1 MSVDIDTVRSD
12 RCRHTMRIVAKLA
25 GLFIAMAAAG
35 GLVGVLLF
43 LSAYHY
49 LAPTLPESADFS
61 DVELQVPLRI
71 FTRDGRLMAEFGDK
85 RRIPV
90 SYEELPDRVVQAF
103 IAAED
108 DRFFEHPGVDYQGL
122 LRAALKLISSGGQ
135 RSQGGSTITMQLARN
150 LFLIPDKTYK
160 RKLQEIFLALR
171 MERESTKQEILA
183 LYLNKIFLGQR
194 AYGVAAAAEVYFGK
208 TLDELTLGETA
219 TLAGLPQSPSRDNP
233 VRSAERAKERRGYVL
248 RRMLEL
254 GYVSRD
260 EHADASDEQ
269 MVATLHAANVAVKAP
284 YVAEMVRADIE
295 RRLGRDALNEGYR
308 VVTSLDS
315 ALQAAAVDALRVNLH
330 AYDRR
335 HGFRG
340 PVGNVS
346 DLVEADADAAVA
358 NLPRVGALVPARV
371 ADVDDVAASL
381 VSYTGEP
388 IQLGLEDVAWAR
400 RYINDDTLGDEV
412 ERVAQVLAAGDLVY
426 LLRREDADAG
436 FELAQTPAIEGA
448 MVALDPIDGAIA
460 ALTGGYDFFQSKF
473 NRAVQARR
481 QPGSSFKPFVYS
493 AALESG
499 LTPAT
504 VINDAPIVFADDALD
519 DTWRPKNYGGVFGG
533 PTRLRE
539 ALVRSRNLVSIRL
552 LNEVG
557 IPFTIQH
564 LERFGFNSD
573 ELPRDLSLAL
583 GSAAVTPLELAR
595 AYTVFANGG
604 YAVTPYFIDRIE
616 DADGNV
622 VFQSEPE
629 MVCDGCVALAALE
642 EVEDVDADPC
652 ARAAQITTRRPAQ
665 RVLSAQNAYLMN
677 DMMQDVVTRGTG
689 AKARELNRRDLAG
702 KTGTTNDQRDAWFA
716 GFNQSLVAV
725 TWVGF
730 NKERSLGRGEAGA
743 STALP
748 GWIHF
753 MRAALDGVDQRVA
766 EEPEGLVTVRISRES
781 GLLAS
786 AGASDAI
793 FETFR
798 RDNVPTRAAFELE
811 FGGQD
816 EETEFEP
823 GDIF

>member
-1 MSVDIDTVRSD
+1 M
-12 RCRHTMRIVAKLA
+12 TMRIFAKITALLA
-25 GLFIAMAAAG
+25 SICAAG
-35 GLVGVLLF
+35 VFAGVLVTLI
-43 LSAYHY
+43 AYMY
-49 LAPTLPESADFS
+49 LAPTLPDVAGYS
-61 DVELQVPLRI
+61 DVKMQVPLRI

-90 SYEELPDRVVQAF
+90 SFDDLPDQVVNAF
-103 IAAED
+103 TSAED
-108 DRFFEHPGVDYQGL
+108 DRFFEHPGVDYQGII
-122 LRAALKLISSGGQ
+122 RAVMKLISSGGQ

-160 RKLQEIFLALR
+160 RKLQEIFLSLK
-171 MERESTKQEILA
+171 MEREASKQQILA

-208 TLDELTLGETA
+208 SLDELTLGEMA

-233 VRSAERAKERRGYVL
+233 VRNAERAKERRAYVL
-248 RRMLEL
+248 RRMFEL
-254 GYVSRD
+254 GYIDQAQRD
-260 EHADASDEQ
+260 AALAEP
-269 MVATLHAANVAVKAP
+269 MVATLHATDVSVKAP

-295 RRLGRDALNEGYR
+295 KRLGREAINEGYR
-308 VVTSLDS
+308 VVTTLDS
-315 ALQAAAVDALRVNLH
+315 DLQRSAVDALRVNLH

-335 HGFRG
+335 HGYRG
-340 PVGNVS
+340 VIGNVA
-346 DLVEADADAAVA
+346 DLPQEDADVA
-358 NLPRVGALVPARV
+358 LDDVPRVAGLTPAQVV
-371 ADVDDVAASL
+371 AVDENAASL
-381 VSYTGEP
+381 VLASGESVA
-388 IQLGLEDVAWAR
+388 LTTEDLAWAR
-400 RYINDDTLGDEV
+400 RYINDDTIGDEIEV
-412 ERVAQVLAAGDLVY
+412 PGDVLEAGDLVY
-426 LLRREDADAG
+426 VQPDDEDPSRYT
-436 FELAQTPAIEGA
+436 LAQTPAVQGA
-448 MVALDPIDGAIA
+448 MVALDPIDGAIS
-460 ALTGGYDFFQSKF
+460 ALTGGYDFFQNKF

-481 QPGSSFKPFVYS
+481 QPGSAFKPFVYS
-493 AALESG
+493 AALENG

-557 IPFTIQH
+557 IVPTVEH
-564 LERFGFNSD
+564 LANFGFNAD

-583 GSAAVTPLELAR
+583 GSAAVTPLELAN

-604 YAVTPYFIDRIE
+604 YDVEPYFIDRIE
-616 DADGNV
+616 DADGNLV
-622 VFQSEPE
+622 YAADPV
-629 MVCDGCVALAALE
+629 MVCHDCVALDALLE
-642 EVEDVDADPC
+642 EELDPC
-652 ARAAQITTRRPAQ
+652 Q
-665 RVLSAQNAYLMN
+665 RKANVALNNSAPRVISPQNAYLMT
-677 DMMQDVVTRGTG
+677 DMMHDVVTRGTG
-689 AKARELNRRDLAG
+689 AKANQLGRGDLAG
-702 KTGTTNDQRDAWFA
+702 KTGTTNDQRDAWFS

-730 NKERSLGRGEAGA
+730 DKERSLGRGEAGA

-748 GWIHF
+748 GWIAF
-753 MRAALDGVDQRVA
+753 MRAALDGVDQRLPQ
-766 EEPEGLVTVRISRES
+766 EPEGLVTVRISRES

-798 RDNVPTRAAFELE
+798 QDNVPTRAAFELE

-816 EETEFEP
+816 EEAQYDQ

>member
-1 MSVDIDTVRSD
+1 
-12 RCRHTMRIVAKLA
+12 MRILAKLV
-25 GLFIAMAAAG
+25 GLFAAMAAAG
-35 GLVGVLLF
+35 SMLGVLMF
-43 LSAYHY
+43 LGAYVY

-61 DVELQVPLRI
+61 EVELQVPLRI

-90 SYEELPDRVVQAF
+90 TYEELPDRVVQAF
-103 IAAED
+103 ISAED

-122 LRAALKLISSGGQ
+122 LRAVIKLISSGGE

-171 MERESTKQEILA
+171 MERESSKEEILA

-208 TLDELTLGETA
+208 SLDDLTLGETA

-233 VRSAERAKERRGYVL
+233 VRSAERAKDRRAYVL

-254 GYVSRD
+254 GYVSKDQHDVARD
-260 EHADASDEQ
+260 EP

-295 RRLGRDALNEGYR
+295 RRLGRDAINRGYR
-308 VVTSLDS
+308 VVTTLDS
-315 ALQAAAVDALRVNLH
+315 DLQRAAVDALRVNLH
-330 AYDRR
+330 AYDER
-335 HGFRG
+335 HGYRG
-340 PVGNVS
+340 AVGSVAELP
-346 DLVEADADAAVA
+346 DAEADAAVA
-358 NLPRVGALVPARV
+358 NLPRVADLVPARV
-371 ADVDDVAASL
+371 ASVEDGVASMVTYQG
-381 VSYTGEP
+381 VSAE
-388 IQLGLEDVAWAR
+388 LGLDQVAWAR
-400 RYINDDTLGDEV
+400 RYINDDARGDEITKV
-412 ERVAQVLAAGDLVY
+412 TEVLAQGDLVY
-426 LLRREDADAG
+426 LERVDDG
-436 FELAQTPAIEGA
+436 FKLAQIPAIDGA
-448 MVALDPIDGAIA
+448 MVTLDPVDGAIS
-460 ALTGGYDFFQSKF
+460 ALTGGYDFFRNKF

-533 PTRLRE
+533 PTRMRE

-557 IPFTIQH
+557 IPFTIDH
-564 LERFGFNSD
+564 LARFGFDTD

-616 DADGNV
+616 DADGAV
-622 VFQSEPE
+622 VFQTQPE
-629 MVCDGCVALAALE
+629 TVCHDCVALAALE
-642 EVEDVDADPC
+642 DQPDVDPC
-652 ARAAQITTRRPAQ
+652 SREVPVSTSRPAE
-665 RVLSAQNAYLMN
+665 RVLSAQNAYLMT
-677 DMMQDVVTRGTG
+677 DMMQDVVVRGTG
-689 AKARELNRRDLAG
+689 AKARELNRSDLAG

-753 MRAALDGVDQRVA
+753 MRAALDGVEQRMPV
-766 EEPEGLVTVRISRES
+766 EPEGLVTVRISRES

-786 AGASDAI
+786 AGSSDAI

-798 RDNVPTRAAFELE
+798 QDNVPTRAAFELE

-816 EETEFEP
+816 EDTEFEP